1 MLPGRRCGMTRH
13 CMPGGVA
20 GLLGAHDVFELLAE
34 RAASQCAGVPLRDL
48 PQAVYPVST
57 L

>member
-1 MLPGRRCGMTRH
+1 MLPGRSCGMTRH

-20 GLLGAHDVFELLAE
+20 GLLGAHDVFELLTE

>member
-1 MLPGRRCGMTRH
+1 
-13 CMPGGVA
+13 MPGGVA

-48 PQAVYPVST
+48 PQARPVRRGLSQT
-57 L
+57 KPQA

>member
-13 CMPGGVA
+13 CMPGWVA